1 MLLFM
6 IHNDEAS
13 YASFDSIVVS
23 TMFTPYIVIG
33 IIVIVNQRGDIR
45 LKTQLSSS
53 SWHSCEKKIRERK
66 KFDLIFFP
74 PHFNYEGFFFSQ
86 CLSTRAGN
94 KRAAQVENR
103 LPFFAVHFS
112 LLLFVTLTV
121 HRQGIKIFNQKSN
134 LRNFF
139 SSLFHNPENL
149 ISTQRRTAAW
159 SNMNIVRQPSS
170 E

>member
-23 TMFTPYIVIG
+23 TMFTPYIVVG

-74 PHFNYEGFFFSQ
+74 PHFNYEGFFFRNVFPLELETKEQLRWKIVFHSSPFTSL
-86 CLSTRAGN
+86 CCCSLRWRSIVKELKFSIKNPIWGISF
-94 KRAAQVENR
+94 
-103 LPFFAVHFS
+103 LPYF
-112 LLLFVTLTV
+112 TI
-121 HRQGIKIFNQKSN
+121 QKI
-134 LRNFF
+134 
-139 SSLFHNPENL
+139 
-149 ISTQRRTAAW
+149 
-159 SNMNIVRQPSS
+159 
-170 E
+170 